1 MMAAMD
7 EKRSGYSLKA
17 PGSSGASMHLPG
29 RGSFPRVDNHLVSPE
44 ISRDEIIDGRR
55 VVAFPAEFPHA
66 TQHGDLHYVL
76 RAHVAAGYRGAVDLL
91 TRQGEKSDFA
101 SDACVYRDGI
111 DPATGAR
118 YLEEIAFEV
127 VAEQS
132 ERDVTEKAIGMY
144 RRGVRRIFAVFVK
157 GPRFGEWS
165 PETQSW
171 RPLGVD
177 SWIEDRCLVKPL
189 AVAALLDA
197 ALADN
202 AVAEALIAKG
212 NPTILNREAAAE
224 ARGEEKGKALGWAEG
239 KAAGRAEMM
248 AESIVKILEARGVAV
263 SPAQREEI
271 LSCSDLDQLDHW
283 WSRAASASSTGEL
296 TSEL

>member
-1 MMAAMD
+1 MEGELPASGNRFSVMMAWMD
-7 EKRSGYSLKA
+7 EKHSGYSLKA
-17 PGSSGASMHLPG
+17 PGASSGPRHLPG
-29 RGSFPRVDNHLVSPE
+29 RGSFPRVDDHLVSPE
-44 ISRDEIIDGRR
+44 ISRDELIGGRR
-55 VVAFPAEFPHA
+55 VVAFPAEAPHA

-76 RAHVAAGYRGAVDLL
+76 RAHVASGFCGAVDLL

-132 ERDVTEKAIGMY
+132 ERDVTEKAVGMH

-171 RPLGVD
+171 RALDAG

-224 ARGEEKGKALGWAEG
+224 ARGEAK
-239 KAAGRAEMM
+239 
-248 AESIVKILEARGVAV
+248 SILKILEGRGIAID
-263 SPAQREEI
+263 PAQREEI
-271 LSCSDLDQLDHW
+271 LYCSDLDRLDRW
-283 WSRAASASSTGEL
+283 LLRATLASSADEL
-296 TSEL
+296 TAEP

>member
-1 MMAAMD
+1 MMIVMD
-7 EKRSGYSLKA
+7 EKHSGYSLKA
-17 PGSSGASMHLPG
+17 PGASSGPRHLRG
-29 RGSFPRVDNHLVSPE
+29 RGSFPRVDDHLVSPE
-44 ISRDEIIDGRR
+44 ISRDEIIGGRR
-55 VVAFPAEFPHA
+55 LVAFPAESPHA

-76 RAHVAAGYRGAVDLL
+76 RAHVAPGYRGAVDLL

-127 VAEQS
+127 VSEQS
-132 ERDVTEKAIGMY
+132 ERDVTEKAVGMY

-165 PETQSW
+165 PETQIW
-171 RPLGVD
+171 RLLD
-177 SWIEDRCLVKPL
+177 ASSSIEDRCLVKPL

-202 AVAEALIAKG
+202 AVVEALIAKG
-212 NPTILNREAAAE
+212 NPIILNREAAAE
-224 ARGEEKGKALGWAEG
+224 ARGEARGEAK
-239 KAAGRAEMM
+239 
-248 AESIVKILEARGVAV
+248 SILKILEGRGVAID
-263 SPAQREEI
+263 PAQREEI
-271 LSCSDLDQLDHW
+271 LRCSDLDRLDRW
-283 WSRAASASSTGEL
+283 LLRATLASSADEL
-296 TSEL
+296 TAEP